1 MDVTPLIRSE
11 QKIIQSYAAGRFR
24 VSGQIYETPLLVTV
38 TEVVAWPVS
47 AIDQIFLDHTIDFL
61 LQHAVSCDVL
71 LIGLGA
77 QSLSIDFDIRQKLKE
92 KNLKAEFMDTP
103 AACRTFNVLTAE
115 GRQVAAALY
124 PL

>member
-24 VSGQIYETPLLVTV
+24 VSGQIYETPILVTV

-47 AIDQIFLDHTIDFL
+47 GIDQIFMDSAVEFL
-61 LQHAVSCDVL
+61 LQHALSCDVL
-71 LIGLGA
+71 LMGLGA
-77 QSLSIDFDIRQKLKE
+77 QNAQIDFDVRRKLKD
-92 KNLKAEFMDTP
+92 KKLNCEFMDTP